1 MKVYISI
8 DTEGVSGIVA
18 WEQVMPGTTE
28 YEIGMNLVL
37 GELNA
42 AIEGV
47 SLAGATE
54 LVVNDAH
61 GAMHNFDPS
70 RLASNAEYVSG
81 RHKPLYMMQGLDN
94 TFDAALLVGYHGSAG
109 TSSALSHTYNPDV
122 IYEARLNGQVTGEAG
137 INALVAQAY
146 GVPVVL
152 VTGDAHT
159 GEELRRF
166 VPQVIAV
173 QTKVSVS
180 RFAASNL
187 HPETVR
193 QRIHAAAAR
202 ALRSAAGADRSPIS
216 VPAQLELTFMTE
228 DMAEMATWI
237 TGVNRTDSRVALLED
252 DDLLNLYRRFVA
264 VLRLTQS
271 LASR

>member
-8 DTEGVSGIVA
+8 DTEGISGIVA
-18 WEQVMPGTTE
+18 WEQVMPGTAE
-28 YEIGMNLVL
+28 YETGMELVL

-42 AIEGV
+42 AIEGAI
-47 SLAGATE
+47 SAGATE

-61 GAMHNFDPS
+61 AAMRNFGPS
-70 RLASNAEYVSG
+70 RLAGNAEYVSG
-81 RHKPLYMMQGLDN
+81 RHKPLYMMQGLDS

-109 TSSALSHTYNPDV
+109 TSSVLSHTYNPDV

-146 GVPVVL
+146 GVPMVL
-152 VTGDAHT
+152 ITGDAQT

-173 QTKVSVS
+173 QTKVSIS

-187 HPETVR
+187 HPEAVR
-193 QRIHAAAAR
+193 QRIHTAAN
-202 ALRSAAGADRSPIS
+202 ALRNAAGADQNPIS
-216 VPAQLELTFMTE
+216 VPARLDLTFMTE

-237 TGVNRTDSRVALLED
+237 SGVHRTDSRVARLED
-252 DDLLNLYRRFVA
+252 DDPLDLYRRFVA

-271 LASR
+271 LVSR

>member
-8 DTEGVSGIVA
+8 DTEGISGIVA
-18 WEQVMPGTTE
+18 WEQVMPGTAE
-28 YEIGMNLVL
+28 YETGMELVL

-42 AIEGV
+42 AIEGAI
-47 SLAGATE
+47 SAGATE

-61 GAMHNFDPS
+61 AAMRNFDPS
-70 RLASNAEYVSG
+70 RLVGNAEYVSG
-81 RHKPLYMMQGLDN
+81 RHKPLYMMQGLDS

-109 TSSALSHTYNPDV
+109 TSSALSHTYNPEV
-122 IYEARLNGQVTGEAG
+122 IYEARLNRQVTGEAG

-152 VTGDAHT
+152 ITGDAQT

-173 QTKVSVS
+173 ETKVSIS

-193 QRIHAAAAR
+193 QRIHTAAAK
-202 ALRSAAGADRSPIS
+202 ALRSAAGADQRPIPL
-216 VPAQLELTFMTE
+216 PARLDLTFMTA

-237 TGVNRTDSRVALLED
+237 SGVHRTESRVARLAD
-252 DDLLNLYRRFVA
+252 DDPLDLYRRFVT

-271 LASR
+271 LVSR